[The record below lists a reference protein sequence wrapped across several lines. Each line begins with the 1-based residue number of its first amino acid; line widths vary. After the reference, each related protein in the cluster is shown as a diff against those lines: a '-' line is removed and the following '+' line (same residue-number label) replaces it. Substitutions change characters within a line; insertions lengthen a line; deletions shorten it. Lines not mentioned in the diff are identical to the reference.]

1 MSVQWFPGHMNKAR
15 NLIEQELRLTDVVL
29 ELIDA
34 RIPGSGRN
42 PLLDQI
48 LGKRRPRLLVFHK
61 ADLAD
66 GDCTLAAIT
75 AYEKNRR
82 IRAIAS
88 SLQDRKA
95 LRQDTLRAIRDLS
108 AEKRASYAK
117 RGAINPDIRVMV
129 VGVPN
134 VGKSSFINALVGKE
148 SASTGASPG
157 VTRGKQWLRLSDDI
171 ELLDTP
177 GLLWPKVEDEEVG
190 YRLALT
196 GAVAD
201 HVFVQEEAAFR
212 LMVRLQEAYPS
223 ALEARYGL
231 EREAIEALDPYS
243 LMQAVGRKRGALLR
257 GNVVDDDKTSRLL
270 IKDFRDGKLGQ
281 ISLECDGFALTNL

>member
-1 MSVQWFPGHMNKAR
+1 MSIQWFPGHMNKAR

-34 RIPGSGRN
+34 RIPYSGRN

-66 GDCTLAAIT
+66 PECTQRAIEAYQKQPQTLAIAT
-75 AYEKNRR
+75 ALRARR
-82 IRAIAS
+82 
-88 SLQDRKA
+88 D
-95 LRQDTLRAIRDLS
+95 LRQDTLAAIRELS
-108 AEKRASYAK
+108 AAKRESYEK
-117 RGAINPDIRVMV
+117 RGAKNPDIRVMV

-134 VGKSSFINALVGKE
+134 VGKSSFINALIGKE
-148 SASTGASPG
+148 SATTGSTPG
-157 VTRGKQWLRLSDDI
+157 VTRGKQWLRLTDDI

-212 LMVRLQEAYPS
+212 LVSRLKDAYPAS
-223 ALEARYGL
+223 LALRYDI
-231 EREAIEALDPYS
+231 EREDIEHMDSYS
-243 LMQAVGRKRGALLR
+243 LMLAIGRRRGALVR
-257 GNVVDDDKTSRLL
+257 GNQVDDEKTSRLIL
-270 IKDFRDGKLGQ
+270 KDFRDGKLGQ
-281 ISLECDGFALTNL
+281 VSLECDETVLSDD